1 MKWAEDIR
9 RPAICAGENDQNR
22 RAYMEIL
29 AKVLVVCG
37 ILTAAISLL
46 LLGYNEQGSAS
57 YMLCL
62 MDIIIGFIMF
72 IFGMAYLLILK
83 NKQK

>member
-1 MKWAEDIR
+1 
-9 RPAICAGENDQNR
+9 
-22 RAYMEIL
+22 METL
-29 AKVLVVCG
+29 AKILVVCG
-37 ILTAAISLL
+37 SLTAAISLL

-72 IFGMAYLLILK
+72 IFGMTYLLVLK

>member
-1 MKWAEDIR
+1 
-9 RPAICAGENDQNR
+9 
-22 RAYMEIL
+22 METL
-29 AKVLVVCG
+29 AKILVVCG

-62 MDIIIGFIMF
+62 MDIIIGFMT
-72 IFGMAYLLILK
+72 YLLVLK

>member
-1 MKWAEDIR
+1 
-9 RPAICAGENDQNR
+9 
-22 RAYMEIL
+22 METL

-37 ILTAAISLL
+37 ILTAALSLL
-46 LLGYNEQGSAS
+46 LLGYNEQGGAS

-62 MDIIIGFIMF
+62 MDIIVGFIMF
-72 IFGMAYLLILK
+72 IFGMTYLLILK

>member
-1 MKWAEDIR
+1 
-9 RPAICAGENDQNR
+9 
-22 RAYMEIL
+22 MEPL

-37 ILTAAISLL
+37 ILAAAVSLL

-72 IFGMAYLLILK
+72 IFGVTYLLILK

>member
-1 MKWAEDIR
+1 
-9 RPAICAGENDQNR
+9 
-22 RAYMEIL
+22 METL
-29 AKVLVVCG
+29 AKILVVCG

-72 IFGMAYLLILK
+72 IFGMTYLLVLK